1 MKKVFAMMQ
10 AAQAEIEEV
19 RRERQEHNAEMINY
33 IKEASRELRR
43 NLLVIQEFIPPE
55 YIRQIEQESTWDES
69 TGEWSIPAISAT
81 GNSLRK
87 AEVAAAGASGV
98 ISDASAAGDGDIA
111 SSSRQAL
118 RVDLEKQ
125 CEVPFLF
132 FSPLLHPHPPSHPI
146 PSISV
151 YDNGGGGGGGG
162 WGEIKRGLKII

>member
-125 CEVPFLF
+125 CEVPLSFFLSF
-132 FSPLLHPHPPSHPI
+132 TSPPPPVPSHPLDL
-146 PSISV
+146 SLRQRGE
-151 YDNGGGGGGGG
+151 GGGGGG
-162 WGEIKRGLKII
+162 